1 MVHEILHSQNL
12 KRNKEIF
19 ENDFLEGLNEFLT
32 IWLIENYTKKDKK
45 SFRTYKTNFFIR
57 IPVNSYKKKM
67 KKVESIIKNSKKDI
81 REIYLNY
88 INLNPEFFRNWVPKE
103 YLLKTTI

>member
-1 MVHEILHSQNL
+1 
-12 KRNKEIF
+12 
-19 ENDFLEGLNEFLT
+19 
-32 IWLIENYTKKDKK
+32 
-45 SFRTYKTNFFIR
+45 
-57 IPVNSYKKKM
+57 M

>member
-32 IWLIENYTKKDKK
+32 IWLIENYTK
-45 SFRTYKTNFFIR
+45 R
-57 IPVNSYKKKM
+57 IKNLSEHTKQTFLLGSLLIVTKKK
-67 KKVESIIKNSKKDI
+67 
-81 REIYLNY
+81 
-88 INLNPEFFRNWVPKE
+88 
-103 YLLKTTI
+103 